1 MPVATTASRRK
12 ASHVDRTRLASR
24 AADGSSAVKERLVP
38 SGGTALLAPGGDGLV
53 GYSISIGPRYV
64 PPPPPPPPPSSTQ
77 TALRAPYSLG
87 STSGGATADRNSG
100 RLSNYNSVMVGSQQ
114 QLASVGSSF
123 FADASVRRVRVES
136 VVDANYGTSI
146 GADWGYASAEVLIN
160 LKVLDGTQVK
170 GSNRLSLVRAISAV
184 LWIASDSGAAA
195 YTLSCEF
202 DHSYGT
208 TGSYAALG
216 GAEDVGRRRWGVRR
230 LPASAPRRGP
240 FAPGQPTAHASGRA
254 PRAHG
259 GWHRPCSPRPRPGT
273 GPSPR
278 RRGGTELEGDVVH
291 GPAGSHDLPQGAGTG
306 VPRLRGRP
314 RSGGRYHRATSI

>member
-1 MPVATTASRRK
+1 MPSGWQSSVTASR
-12 ASHVDRTRLASR
+12 SGR
-24 AADGSSAVKERLVP
+24 ATCHLPHR
-38 SGGTALLAPGGDGLV
+38 
-53 GYSISIGPRYV
+53 RRRRQ
-64 PPPPPPPPPSSTQ
+64 SSTQ

-100 RLSNYNSVMVGSQQ
+100 RLSSYNSVMVGSQQ

-123 FADASVRRVRVES
+123 FGDASVRQVRVES
-136 VVDANYGTSI
+136 VVHANYGTSI

-170 GSNRLSLVRAISAV
+170 GSNRLSLVRTISAV

-208 TGSYAALG
+208 PGSYAALG

-230 LPASAPRRGP
+230 LPRLGTSPGSVRSRTANSSCIRPCSSSARWLASSM
-240 FAPGQPTAHASGRA
+240 PTSSQTGHRTVSSAK
-254 PRAHG
+254 
-259 GWHRPCSPRPRPGT
+259 GWHRA
-273 GPSPR
+273 R
-278 RRGGTELEGDVVH
+278 RRCGPP
-291 GPAGSHDLPQGAGTG
+291 GPAGSRDLPQGAGTG

-314 RSGGRYHRATSI
+314 RSGGRYHRTTSI

>member
-1 MPVATTASRRK
+1 
-12 ASHVDRTRLASR
+12 
-24 AADGSSAVKERLVP
+24 
-38 SGGTALLAPGGDGLV
+38 
-53 GYSISIGPRYV
+53 
-64 PPPPPPPPPSSTQ
+64 
-77 TALRAPYSLG
+77 
-87 STSGGATADRNSG
+87 
-100 RLSNYNSVMVGSQQ
+100 MVGSQQ

-184 LWIASDSGAAA
+184 LWIVSDSGAAA

-230 LPASAPRRGP
+230 LPRLGTS
-240 FAPGQPTAHASGRA
+240 PGSVRSRPANSSCI
-254 PRAHG
+254 
-259 GWHRPCSPRPRPGT
+259 RPCSSSARWLASSMPTSSQTGHRTVSSAKAWAPSSKAISSTRTRRFPRPASRCWNWRSTIAWSSAIRWSISPGNVNMT
-273 GPSPR
+273 AALCWLLGGWSGHARPR
-278 RRGGTELEGDVVH
+278 RAASV
-291 GPAGSHDLPQGAGTG
+291 
-306 VPRLRGRP
+306 RLRFPYPLRHIVRMASVDSRHRLTARRTGRSSADSAQP
-314 RSGGRYHRATSI
+314 QLRFDTLPMTPSYAA